1 MEAITKQISD
11 LKEQLAQLEQLRIK
25 EEQNNI
31 KKALHHDTPLDNNFN
46 NIRIELFKRKFGY
59 WKKVQ
64 DDHYNIEREAW
75 KRLRASY
82 NGFDNQYVTDFPA
95 EIISKSN
102 EPPDFQF
109 ANNQGFSVH
118 PLSKCQARH
127 YKDTR
132 NGNNVTYHYITNK
145 KGSPLDGFGG
155 YHTTSPLEDS
165 TLESILYLLENL
177 TNRVGK
183 LENN

>member
-1 MEAITKQISD
+1 MEVITKQISE
-11 LKEQLAQLEQLRIK
+11 LKEKLAQLEQLRII
-25 EEQNNI
+25 EEKNNI
-31 KKALHHDTPLDNNFN
+31 KKALQHDTPLDTNFN

-82 NGFDNQYVTDFPA
+82 EGFDQQYVTDFPG

-102 EPPDFQF
+102 QPPDFQF
-109 ANNQGFSVH
+109 ANTQGFSVH
-118 PLSKCQARH
+118 PLTKCRARH

-132 NGNNVTYHYITNK
+132 NGNNVTYHFITNK
-145 KGSPLDGFGG
+145 SPNFAGD
-155 YHTTSPLEDS
+155 PLKVEAPLQDS
-165 TLESILYLLENL
+165 TLESILYLLEDL
-177 TNRVGK
+177 TSRVGK
-183 LENN
+183 LEKN